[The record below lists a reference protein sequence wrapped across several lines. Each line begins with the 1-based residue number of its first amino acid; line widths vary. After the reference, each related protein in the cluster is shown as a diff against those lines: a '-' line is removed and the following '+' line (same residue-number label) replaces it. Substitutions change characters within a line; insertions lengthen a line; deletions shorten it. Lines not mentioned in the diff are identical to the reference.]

1 MPRFEPSRELFLL
14 DGWFGR
20 VFADDPDFP
29 ASLDP
34 ADDWGEEIG
43 DAGDVAL
50 AANDVTPA
58 GIDPLAVCVGVEYGD
73 ESPGLWTVDDN
84 DARDWS
90 LMCFSTYKSRNQ
102 LTHLVFGFHFREQ
115 IFWLRVILQG
125 L

>member
-1 MPRFEPSRELFLL
+1 M
-14 DGWFGR
+14 
-20 VFADDPDFP
+20 FADDPDFP

-102 LTHLVFGFHFREQ
+102 LTYWVSGFQ
-115 IFWLRVILQG
+115 LSFWLRAILQCV
-125 L
+125 